1 MIVLSLEPSELKEC
15 NSRIVRLVESIN
27 AQRLELVTKSKIT
40 QADSLEISKL
50 VTTLNS
56 RLNEIALGQIHEIE
70 TDLDEPAKRIE
81 KVTDKLQSAIQKL
94 EDFNKLITILTNFV
108 NLVGAIL
115 TPASGGLAKIA
126 DVLNKL
132 DKLT

>member
-1 MIVLSLEPSELKEC
+1 MIVLSLDSSDLKEC
-15 NSRIVRLVESIN
+15 NSRIIQLVESIN
-27 AQRLELVTKSKIT
+27 DQRLELVAKSKIT
-40 QADSLEISKL
+40 QADSLEISKW

-56 RLNEIALGQIHEIE
+56 RLNEIALGQIQEIE

-115 TPASGGLAKIA
+115 TPASGGLVKIA